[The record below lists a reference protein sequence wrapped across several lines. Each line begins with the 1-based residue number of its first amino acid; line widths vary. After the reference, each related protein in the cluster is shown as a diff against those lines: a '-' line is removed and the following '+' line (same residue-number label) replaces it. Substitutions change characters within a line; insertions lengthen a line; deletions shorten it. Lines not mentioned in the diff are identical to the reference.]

1 MSDNQ
6 AQQAFDLFA
15 SQYDTMGDKWQDMGA
30 DQYFIAGY
38 NAALKAAAER
48 EAQVRANVVAEEREK
63 VKGLV
68 EALAPLMHI
77 VDRYNDSGL
86 DEARPEWGDRN
97 PVEVVLLTGRGGAT
111 LLTLDHCIAAVQAI
125 ATYNDN
131 RKG

>member
-1 MSDNQ
+1 MIDNQ

-38 NAALKAAAER
+38 NAALKASAQR
-48 EAQVRANVVAEEREK
+48 EAQVRAEEREK
-63 VKGLV
+63 VEGLV
-68 EALAPLMHI
+68 EALQNIAKDTVI
-77 VDRYNDSGL
+77 VYGWNENHKKVPMGTKQTAMAVYAS
-86 DEARPEWGDRN
+86 N
-97 PVEVVLLTGRGGAT
+97 VL
-111 LLTLDHCIAAVQAI
+111 

>member
-1 MSDNQ
+1 MSDLKSLEYFREARGYMNHGYVP
-6 AQQAFDLFA
+6 AANEYFTKAFE
-15 SQYDTMGDKWQDMGA
+15 Q
-30 DQYFIAGY
+30 
-38 NAALKAAAER
+38 AER